1 MKGGYNMAYVYADL
15 IKKGL
20 KIIEDVPKAI
30 RKEVEKILK
39 ER

>member
-20 KIIEDVPKAI
+20 KIIDDVPEKI
-30 RKEVEKILK
+30 RKDVEKVL
-39 ER
+39 EDM

>member
-1 MKGGYNMAYVYADL
+1 MKGGYDMVYVYADL
-15 IKKGL
+15 IEKGL
-20 KIIEDVPKAI
+20 KIIDDVPKAI